1 LIGVLFLPAA
11 AAGEKEAPNPL
22 DPNRGQ
28 AARATFERRVKEY
41 VAVHKAAAD
50 ALPDLKE
57 RTGAA
62 AIAAHQKALA
72 EGIRARRAQARPGD
86 VLGGEVAVLLQGLI
100 TAELATAAGAQ
111 ETTEIQEQ
119 NPAAE
124 TPGEPVTL
132 AVNAPYTE
140 GASLSTVPPGL
151 LQRLPPLPKQ
161 LDYRFVGHDLVLRDT
176 VAHLIVDYLKNAL
189 P

>member
-1 LIGVLFLPAA
+1 MPRALAA
-11 AAGEKEAPNPL
+11 EK
-22 DPNRGQ
+22 DH
-28 AARATFERRVKEY
+28 ARATFERRVKEY
-41 VAVHKAAAD
+41 VAVHKAAED
-50 ALPDLKE
+50 ALPDLDK

-62 AIAAHQKALA
+62 AIAAYQKALA
-72 EGIRARRAQARPGD
+72 DGIRARRAKAQPGD
-86 VLGGEVAVLLQGLI
+86 LLGGEVAVFIQGLI
-100 TAELATAAGAQ
+100 AAELASPAGPE
-111 ETTEIQEQ
+111 ETQDIRAQ
-119 NPAAE
+119 NPESE
-124 TPGEPVTL
+124 TPGEPVVL

-151 LQRLPPLPKQ
+151 LQRLPPLPRQ